1 MNRFRW
7 CLAGYLALTIACS
20 GTTSPE
26 SSDPVPNAN
35 DKTDPVNLGCA
46 NPLAESAEITLF
58 EGDLCEKAADGN
70 YVSGRC
76 AEGLSCGKVA
86 SGNCR
91 CSQDCTSDPNVEVC
105 GEGKKCRARPS
116 GTTASG
122 YCSRL
127 AGLGETCNE
136 SQMLFCSYDGLVV
149 CVTKENSTEG
159 KCFAE
164 CVIDNTEDF
173 CPPNQSCVAWNSKRG
188 ICVAPQSGGQCNYSK
203 LIFCEHGKV
212 CQSEFASDGSGTC
225 VTPLP
230 RCEAGT
236 DILQCEDCRGRACD
250 HGDVCVQEKDMQP
263 ERWVCREA
271 ND

>member
-1 MNRFRW
+1 MNRFQW
-7 CLAGYLALTIACS
+7 CLVGCLALTIACS
-20 GTTSPE
+20 GPIPPGPD
-26 SSDPVPNAN
+26 DPVP
-35 DKTDPVNLGCA
+35 PPPPPILGCT
-46 NPLAESAEITLF
+46 NPLAESANVALY
-58 EGDLCEKAADGN
+58 EGDLCEKTADGN

-91 CSQDCTSDPNVEVC
+91 CSQDCTSDPNAEVC

-127 AGLGETCNE
+127 AAVGETCDE
-136 SQMLFCSYDGLVV
+136 ARLQFCSHDGPVV
-149 CVTKENSTEG
+149 CVTKANSTEG

-164 CVIDNTEDF
+164 CIDKED
-173 CPPNQSCVAWNSKRG
+173 CLPDQSCVAWSSKVG
-188 ICVAPQSGGQCNYSK
+188 VCVAPQSGGQCNYSE
-203 LIFCEHGKV
+203 LVLCEHGKV
-212 CQSEFASDGSGTC
+212 CQSDSASNNWGTC

-236 DILQCEDCRGRACD
+236 DTSQCKDCRCGVCD
-250 HGDVCVQEKDMQP
+250 HGDACVQEKDVLP
-263 ERWVCREA
+263 EQWFCRKEESP
-271 ND
+271 